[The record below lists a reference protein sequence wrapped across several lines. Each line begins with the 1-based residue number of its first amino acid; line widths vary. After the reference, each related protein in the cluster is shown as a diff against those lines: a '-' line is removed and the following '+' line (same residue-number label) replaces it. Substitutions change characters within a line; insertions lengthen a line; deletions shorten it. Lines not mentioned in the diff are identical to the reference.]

1 MFKQSM
7 LRSTLLLAGGI
18 VLTVVVLIASEAGN
32 IRLRQGYT
40 QVIQS
45 QQVQGQITALL
56 GELVNAEAGQR
67 GFLLT
72 GKESYLQPYYQALP
86 RINAL
91 MSALRNRYADDAE
104 ALRLF
109 TQASTAV
116 NRKLTEMDLTL
127 IYGKRDVEVALDLVR
142 TDFGKQTMDNAR
154 RGLEAL
160 LQREAGSVSQS
171 LEYADRDLALSRYGI
186 GLLTAINIVLLI
198 VVGLQHSRRMA
209 VSEAA
214 RSELE
219 EESARLDSM
228 VRART
233 RQLSALASHLQRV
246 TEDEKTRLAR
256 ELHDELGAIL
266 TATKLDMHWVR
277 RRIQE
282 THPDVAEKLTRV
294 MLHVDQGIQIKR
306 RLIEDLRPT
315 VLLNLGLKEA
325 IGQLV
330 EEVAARNQW
339 DSDVKLAE
347 AVPPLRDDAAIAL
360 YRIVQESLTNAS
372 KYADAKRVAITL
384 DCADGVLL
392 LTVGDNGRGLPAD
405 FESRRGVGHHG
416 LLGMEQRVIALGG
429 TLDIRSEAGA
439 GVTIRVEVPLTD
451 AIVAP
456 PREEDDD
463 FGDQLQVE
471 PESAPPDT
479 PVVAPASMAASTPA
493 GAPTATP
500 GGEAPRQQGQDTGP

>member
-1 MFKQSM
+1 MLKQPM

-32 IRLRQGYT
+32 IRLRQAYT

-45 QQVQGQITALL
+45 QQVQGQITSLL

-72 GKESYLQPYYQALP
+72 GKESYLQPYYEALP

-91 MSALRNRYADDAE
+91 TSALRNRYADDPE
-104 ALRLF
+104 ALKLF

-160 LQREAGSVSQS
+160 LQREAVSVSQS
-171 LEYADRDLALSRYGI
+171 LEHADRDLALSRLGI

-209 VSEAA
+209 VAEAA

-219 EESARLDSM
+219 EESARLDRM

-266 TATKLDMHWVR
+266 TAAKLDMHWVR
-277 RRIQE
+277 RRVQD

-325 IGQLV
+325 IGQLA
-330 EEVAARNQW
+330 EEVATRNQW
-339 DSDVKLAE
+339 ESDVELAE

-372 KYADAKRVAITL
+372 KYAEASRVVIRL

-392 LTVGDNGRGLPAD
+392 LTVNDNGRGLPED
-405 FESRRGVGHHG
+405 VESRRSVGHHG

-429 TLDIRSEAGA
+429 TLDIASEPGA
-439 GVTIRVEVPLTD
+439 GVTIRVAVPLTD
-451 AIVAP
+451 AVVAP
-456 PREEDDD
+456 PRDEKEAFDDPPREEAE
-463 FGDQLQVE
+463 GTP
-471 PESAPPDT
+471 PEAPGTTLAAAATSAAADT
-479 PVVAPASMAASTPA
+479 PASTSASAAEP
-493 GAPTATP
+493 
-500 GGEAPRQQGQDTGP
+500 PRQPG

>member
-18 VLTVVVLIASEAGN
+18 LLTVVVLMASEAGN
-32 IRLRQGYT
+32 IRLREGYT

-45 QQVQGQITALL
+45 QQVQGQITSLI

-72 GKESYLQPYYQALP
+72 GKENYLQPYYQALP

-91 MSALRNRYADDAE
+91 MSALRNRYANDPE
-104 ALRLF
+104 SLKLF
-109 TQASTAV
+109 AAASTAV

-160 LQREAGSVSQS
+160 LARESASVSRS

-186 GLLTAINIVLLI
+186 GLLTAINIVLLV

-219 EESARLDSM
+219 EESARLERM

-277 RRIQE
+277 RRLE
-282 THPDVAEKLTRV
+282 DTHPDVKEKLTRV

-325 IGQLV
+325 IGQLA

-339 DSDVKLAE
+339 EADVLLGE
-347 AVPPLRDDAAIAL
+347 SVPPLRDDAAIAL

-372 KYADAKRVAITL
+372 KYAEAKRVTITL
-384 DCADGVLL
+384 DDGGGM
-392 LTVGDNGRGLPAD
+392 LTLEVSDNGRGLPED
-405 FESRRGVGHHG
+405 FETRRTAGHHG

-429 TLDIRSEAGA
+429 TIDIRSRPGA
-439 GVTIRVEVPLTD
+439 GVTIHVEVPLTD

-456 PREEDDD
+456 ERNDDEA
-463 FGDQLQVE
+463 FGEAAQ
-471 PESAPPDT
+471 APPGEAADAE
-479 PVVAPASMAASTPA
+479 APAPS
-493 GAPTATP
+493 
-500 GGEAPRQQGQDTGP
+500 GEAGTPRAPG

>member
-1 MFKQSM
+1 MLKQSM

-18 VLTVVVLIASEAGN
+18 LLTVVVLMASEAGN

-45 QQVQGQITALL
+45 QQVQGQITSLI

-86 RINAL
+86 HINAL
-91 MSALRNRYADDAE
+91 MAALRSRYADDPE
-104 ALRLF
+104 ALKLF
-109 TQASTAV
+109 TAASIAV

-154 RGLEAL
+154 RGLESL
-160 LQREAGSVSQS
+160 LARESGSVSRS

-219 EESARLDSM
+219 EESARLDRM

-277 RRIQE
+277 RRVE
-282 THPDVAEKLTRV
+282 DSHPDVKEKLTRI

-325 IGQLV
+325 IGQLA

-339 DSDVKLAE
+339 EADVRLGE
-347 AVPPLRDDAAIAL
+347 TVPPLRDDAAIAL

-372 KYADAKRVAITL
+372 KYAEARLVTITL
-384 DCADGVLL
+384 DNMDGVLTL
-392 LTVGDNGRGLPAD
+392 QVSDDGRGLPPD
-405 FESRRGVGHHG
+405 FETRRAVGHHG

-429 TLDIRSEAGA
+429 TIDIASEPGA

-456 PREEDDD
+456 ERHDDEAS
-463 FGDQLQVE
+463 GDAPAQVPPPAGE
-471 PESAPPDT
+471 VAPP
-479 PVVAPASMAASTPA
+479 PA
-493 GAPTATP
+493 GTP
-500 GGEAPRQQGQDTGP
+500 SGQG